1 MESSFSVQRLKTL
14 GRHLPPLP
22 KSDQSAPVRVA
33 VTGAAGQIG
42 SVLCFMIAQGRMFGP
57 YQKVI
62 LQLLELPSAEGPLQG
77 LVLELKDGA
86 FPLVAGIVA
95 TTKVEEAFNQIDV
108 AVLVG
113 AKPRGPGME
122 RKDLLNENA
131 KIFKAQGEAL
141 DKFAKKNVKVL
152 VVGNPANTNALIAS
166 HYAPSIPK
174 KNFTALTRLDQN
186 RALSQLSD
194 KLSVP
199 VEEIKN
205 VIIWGN
211 HSLTQ
216 YPDVNHASVN
226 LGGQSK
232 TIRSAVNDDKY
243 LNETFIPKV
252 AKRGAEIIAVMKK
265 SSAASAA
272 NAACDHMHDWW
283 VGTQPGEYVS
293 MGVISDGNTYGV
305 ASNLIYSFPVTC
317 KNGEWEVVKSL
328 SIDQFSKGKL
338 SETEK
343 ELLEERKMAL
353 DI

>member
-1 MESSFSVQRLKTL
+1 
-14 GRHLPPLP
+14 
-22 KSDQSAPVRVA
+22 
-33 VTGAAGQIG
+33 
-42 SVLCFMIAQGRMFGP
+42 MFGP

-62 LQLLELPSAEGPLQG
+62 LQLLELPMAEGPLQG
-77 LVLELKDGA
+77 LVMELKDCA
-86 FPLVAGIVA
+86 FPLVADIKP
-95 TTKVEEAFNQIDV
+95 TTKVEEAFDQADV

-131 KIFKAQGEAL
+131 KIFKAQGEAI
-141 DKFAKKNVKVL
+141 DKFANKNIKVL

-194 KLSVP
+194 KLKVP
-199 VEEIKN
+199 VEDVKN

-216 YPDVNHASVN
+216 YPDVNHGDV
-226 LGGQSK
+226 LVGGKKHS
-232 TIRSAVNDDKY
+232 IREAVKDDKY
-243 LNETFIPKV
+243 LNEVFIPKV
-252 AKRGAEIIAVMKK
+252 AKRGAEIISVMKK
-265 SSAASAA
+265 SSAPSAA

-283 VGTQPGEYVS
+283 VGTRPGEYAS
-293 MGVISDGNTYGV
+293 MGIISDANSYGV
-305 ASNLIYSFPVTC
+305 ASGLIYSFPVVC
-317 KNGEWEVVKSL
+317 QGGEWKVVDGLK
-328 SIDQFSKGKL
+328 IDEFSRKKL
-338 SETEK
+338 QETEK